1 MRNNQP
7 VTNLEFNL
15 LEEQSIISRT
25 DTKGIITYVNRD
37 FIEASGYTEEELL
50 GAPHNIVRH
59 PDMPEEAFADLWAT
73 LQEGRAWTGLVK
85 NRRKNGDYYWVLA
98 NATPIWEGDA
108 VIGYTSVR
116 LKPSRAQVEAAT
128 ALYARFKA
136 DKAQGLAIRQGQ
148 CVRTGLLGKIT
159 ALKNLNIGGRI
170 NLIMVIVSLCML
182 AGGAL
187 GLTGLE
193 LANRSIDSLYNNR
206 IAAMEKLGAIVGML
220 NESDAAAGASEGGAD
235 AQAVKK
241 QIDEKVR
248 QIDQAWSAY
257 RASARTEA
265 EAGMVTQISADLARY
280 THEGLI
286 PTAAAMSEQRLED
299 AAAVRSK
306 VTKPA
311 LASARSH
318 IDDLMRLQLKQA
330 KEESTQAIS
339 RNVWIQ
345 IIAAIGISGAIAFA
359 VAVAIYLSRSFVR
372 PLVQAVDV
380 AKQMAA
386 GNLTAE
392 VDASSNDETGQL
404 LHALNVMKNSLSSI
418 VAGVRRNA
426 EGIATGAAD
435 IAAGNMDLSA
445 RTESQSSSVEETASS
460 MEELTSTVSHNADN
474 SNVAKTLADSARSTA
489 VEGSAAMNQ
498 VVATMDAIK
507 TSSRHITNIIG
518 VIDGIAF
525 QTNILALNAAVEA
538 ARAGEQGRGFAVVAS
553 EVRNLAQRSSA
564 AAREIKQLINDSVAQ
579 IENGSTEIM
588 HTQETIGNIVD
599 SVTRVTE
606 LIHEISVSSTEQS
619 NGIEQVNQAV
629 IQMDGVIQQNAA
641 LVEQAAAASET
652 LQKQG
657 AELIQD
663 MGVFRLPASYQQRSS
678 GSRPRALR
686 VARKAA

>member
-1 MRNNQP
+1 MRDNQP
-7 VTNLEFNL
+7 VTNVEYNL
-15 LEEQSIISRT
+15 LDEQSIISRT

-50 GAPHNIVRH
+50 GKPHNIVRH

-73 LQEGRAWTGLVK
+73 LQEGRAWTGVVK

-98 NATPIWEGDA
+98 NATPIWEGNQ

-116 LKPSRAQVEAAT
+116 LKPSRAQVEAAA
-128 ALYARFKA
+128 ALYATFKA
-136 DKAQGLAIRQGQ
+136 GKAHGLAIRQGQ
-148 CVRTGLLGKIT
+148 CVRTGLLGRIM

-170 NLIMVIVSLCML
+170 NLIMAIVSICMV
-182 AGGAL
+182 AGGLL

-193 LANRSIDSLYNNR
+193 LANRSIDSLYTNR
-206 IAAMEKLGAIVGML
+206 VAAMEKLGAIAGML
-220 NESDAAAGASEGGAD
+220 NDGDATAGVAGAAD

-241 QIDEKVR
+241 RIDDKARE
-248 QIDQAWSAY
+248 IDQAWAAY
-257 RASARTEA
+257 RAAAHGDA
-265 EAGMVTQISADLARY
+265 EAAALAQAGADLARY
-280 THEGLI
+280 THEGLL
-286 PTAAAMSEQRLED
+286 PYAAALGEQRGDD
-299 AAAVRSK
+299 AAALRNK
-306 VTKPA
+306 VAGPA
-311 LASARSH
+311 LASARAR
-318 IDDLMRLQLKQA
+318 INELMQLQLKQA
-330 KEESTQAIS
+330 REETAQATS
-339 RNVWIQ
+339 RNNWLQ
-345 IIAAIGISGAIAFA
+345 IIAGLCILGAVAFA
-359 VAVAIYLSRSFVR
+359 VAIAVYLSRSFVR

-386 GNLTAE
+386 GNLTATFE
-392 VDASSNDETGQL
+392 ATSNDEAGQL
-404 LHALNVMKNSLSSI
+404 LHALNVMQNSLSNI

-426 EGIATGAAD
+426 EGIASGAAD

-460 MEELTSTVSHNADN
+460 MEELTSTVSHNAEN
-474 SNVAKTLADSARSTA
+474 SNIAKQLADSARGTA
-489 VEGSAAMNQ
+489 AEGSTAMNQ

-538 ARAGEQGRGFAVVAS
+538 ARAGEQGRGFAVVAT

-579 IENGSTEIM
+579 IENGSTEIL
-588 HTQETIGNIVD
+588 HTQETIANVVE
-599 SVTRVTE
+599 SVTRVAE

-619 NGIEQVNQAV
+619 NGIDQVNQAV

-663 MGVFRLPASYQQRSS
+663 MGVFRLAASYQQRRSAS
-678 GSRPRALR
+678 TPRAMR
-686 VARKAA
+686 IAYKAA